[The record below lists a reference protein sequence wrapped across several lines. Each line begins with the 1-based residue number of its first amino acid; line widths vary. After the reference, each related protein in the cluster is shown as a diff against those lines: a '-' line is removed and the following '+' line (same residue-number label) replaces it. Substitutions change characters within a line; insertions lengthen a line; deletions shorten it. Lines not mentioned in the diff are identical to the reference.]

1 MSIYRDFLNGRNS
14 TPQSEQ
20 AKPEQVKNSAGGYV
34 FKVSTTTAIDRFLIL
49 GSDTPTYY
57 ASAQTLTQ
65 ENAKAITAYAQKQG
79 NDLVERILDVSVNG
93 RAPKNS
99 PALLALAIAASVG
112 DEGTRRAAFDVL
124 PKVARTS
131 THLFEFVEYLDS
143 MRGWGRAPRR
153 AVGEWYVSKTPE
165 QVAYQAVKYRQRNG
179 WTHRD
184 VLRLAH
190 PETAD
195 GAMND
200 VLKWITQPDAFTE
213 ATSALPT
220 YAGLPQVIRGF
231 EHAKNAMTSAEAAE
245 LITYYGLPWEAI
257 PDAYINTPEVWKALV
272 PTMGMTAL
280 MRNASRVARLPESRE
295 KSQIEEAVAERLA
308 DPEMVR
314 KGRLH
319 PVNIL
324 TAMRTYAAG
333 RSQVGYGNGGSTWTP
348 NRLVTDAL
356 DEAFY
361 ASFKYQEPTGKR
373 YLVALDVSGS
383 MGAEVKPGL
392 TARDVSA
399 AMAMSL
405 LATEPN
411 VDVVGFTAA
420 NTQARYGQRR
430 YSQGYDPYAAAL
442 TPLDLSPRR
451 RLDDNVAA
459 VRGLPFGRTDCA
471 LPARWARE
479 QGKDYDAIVIFTDS
493 ETWAGRQE
501 HPFQAL
507 TKYRKQVG
515 HKVAQIV
522 VGLTATDFTIADP
535 SDPDSLDVVGFDS
548 ALPGLISEFT
558 K

>member
-1 MSIYRDFLNGRNS
+1 MSSIYKDYLSGRNS
-14 TPQSEQ
+14 TPQTEQ

-34 FKVSTTTAIDRFLIL
+34 FKVDEATAIDRFLIL
-49 GSDTPTYY
+49 GSDRPTYY
-57 ASAQTLTQ
+57 ASAQTLTR
-65 ENAKAITAYAQKQG
+65 ENAKAVVAYAQKQG
-79 NDLVERILDVSVNG
+79 NDLVSHIVDVSAEG

-112 DEGTRRAAFDVL
+112 DEDTRADAFHAL
-124 PKVARTS
+124 PVVARTS
-131 THLFEFVEYLDS
+131 THLFEFVDYLDS

-153 AVGEWYVSKTPE
+153 AVADWYLGKSAE

-190 PETAD
+190 PETLNA
-195 GAMND
+195 ALNN
-200 VLKWITQPDAFTE
+200 VLGWITGKYDG
-213 ATSALPT
+213 SVSLLPN
-220 YAGLPQVIRGF
+220 IIHGF
-231 EHAKNAMTSAEAAE
+231 EMAKNDLSPVEAAD
-245 LITYYGLPWEAI
+245 LVTHFGLPWEAL
-257 PDAYINTPEVWKALV
+257 PDSVINSPEVWKALV

-280 MRNASRVARLPESRE
+280 MRNLSRVARLDDHKAAREIES
-295 KSQIEEAVAERLA
+295 VMAERLR
-308 DPEMVR
+308 DPETIH
-314 KGRLH
+314 KARLH

-333 RSQVGYGNGGSTWTP
+333 RSQAGYGTGGSVWTP
-348 NRLVTDAL
+348 NQHVVDAL
-356 DEAFY
+356 DAAFY
-361 ASFKYQEPTGKR
+361 ASFKLEQEPTGKR

-383 MGAEVKPGL
+383 MGVEVKPGL
-392 TARDVSA
+392 SARDVSA

-420 NTQARYGQRR
+420 NSRAQYGYSRYNRPP
-430 YSQGYDPYAAAL
+430 DPYEAAMTL
-442 TPLDLSPRR
+442 LDLSPRR
-451 RLDDNVAA
+451 RLDDNVRT
-459 VRGLPFGRTDCA
+459 VTGLSFGRTDCS

-479 QGKDYDAIVIFTDS
+479 QGRDYDAIVIFTDN
-493 ETWAGRQE
+493 ETYAGRTE

-507 TKYRKQVG
+507 TKYREQVG

-535 SDPDSLDVVGFDS
+535 SDPHSLDVVGFDS
-548 ALPGLISEFT
+548 ALPSLIAEFT

>member
-1 MSIYRDFLNGRNS
+1 MNSIYKDYVKGRS
-14 TPQSEQ
+14 ATPQTEQ

-34 FKVSTTTAIDRFLIL
+34 FKVDEATAIDRFLIL
-49 GSDTPTYY
+49 GSDKPTYY
-57 ASAQTLTQ
+57 ASAQTLTRD
-65 ENAKAITAYAQKQG
+65 NAKAVVAYAQGAQTG
-79 NDLVERILDVSVNG
+79 PDLVERIVEISTEG

-112 DEGTRRAAFDVL
+112 NDVTQRRAFGAL
-124 PKVARTS
+124 SKVARTS
-131 THLFEFVEYLDS
+131 THLFEFVDYLDS

-153 AVGEWYVSKTPE
+153 AVAEWYTSKTADSL
-165 QVAYQAVKYRQRNG
+165 AYQAVKYRQRNG

-190 PETAD
+190 PAALSPEQD
-195 GAMND
+195 N
-200 VLKWITQPDAFTE
+200 VLHWITKGISDTDPI
-213 ATSALPT
+213 S
-220 YAGLPQVIRGF
+220 LPQVIQGY
-231 EHAKNAMTSAEAAE
+231 EAAKGCVNGGE
-245 LITYYGLPWEAI
+245 AARLISEYNLPWEAL
-257 PDAYINTPEVWKALV
+257 PDVVINTPQVWKALV

-280 MRNASRVARLPESRE
+280 MRNASRVARLPVTRE
-295 KSQIEEAVAERLA
+295 KSQIEEAMAARLR
-308 DPEMVR
+308 DPETVR

-324 TAMRTYAAG
+324 TAMRTYASG
-333 RSQVGYGNGGSTWTP
+333 RSQTDGSGSTWVP
-348 NRLVTDAL
+348 NRHVTDAL
-356 DEAFY
+356 DAAFY
-361 ASFKYQEPTGKR
+361 ASFQYQEPTGKR

-392 TARDVSA
+392 SARDVSA

-405 LATEPN
+405 LATEPG

-430 YSQGYDPYAAAL
+430 YSQGYDPYEAAM
-442 TPLDLSPRR
+442 TSLDLSPRR

-459 VRGLPFGRTDCA
+459 VRGLPFGRTDCS

-479 QGKDYDAIVIFTDS
+479 QGRDYDAIVIFTDN
-493 ETWAGRQE
+493 ETWAGRTE

-507 TKYRKQVG
+507 QKYRKVVG

-535 SDPDSLDVVGFDS
+535 TDPHSVDVAGFDS
-548 ALPGLISEFT
+548 ALPSLVAEFT